1 MLFFNTTEDMQI
13 VPYLDYDK
21 QGLFADR
28 KFAEKHYIPLYKDKM
43 YVSDYRH
50 ALFLMVND
58 VKNNNMMGRINTYQT
73 INIPEGLQLPID
85 LSSRQDFIPLTK
97 RLKPSGKAKIALLGG
112 FGPAYGDNICG
123 VTAYRILEE
132 ELLKY
137 FSEIQIDIYHVQSH
151 KFSEYYNRYGI
162 TIYQEP
168 LELSQ
173 MCEYDYYFDITAI
186 NVIPGYH
193 QRSIVD
199 SFLWMFSIPAEDIPK
214 DRKRN
219 NYVLQESIVVE
230 QINRLA
236 DGRKKV
242 YFNPES
248 IQDCRNAPI
257 DKAASMVNAIID
269 NTDYVVFTIADLGI
283 NHPRLIN
290 VKNISSSFDD
300 FANIL
305 SCMDRVVT
313 VDTVAYHLT
322 DSFDVPTL
330 VIFTNAGIGRISDYP
345 DADGYVVDQLFLD
358 ELEDIRSVAERKE
371 QEYEF
376 LNLEMPS
383 VWEELDNQ
391 KIIDFLLATE

>member
-1 MLFFNTTEDMQI
+1 VTLCVKQHRSLLRDNNSKHSNCDFRKGAERLPFFLSLWYDGNMLFFNTTEDMQI

-162 TIYQEP
+162 TIYQ
-168 LELSQ
+168 S
-173 MCEYDYYFDITAI
+173 
-186 NVIPGYH
+186 H
-193 QRSIVD
+193 
-199 SFLWMFSIPAEDIPK
+199 
-214 DRKRN
+214 
-219 NYVLQESIVVE
+219 
-230 QINRLA
+230 
-236 DGRKKV
+236 
-242 YFNPES
+242 
-248 IQDCRNAPI
+248 
-257 DKAASMVNAIID
+257 
-269 NTDYVVFTIADLGI
+269 
-283 NHPRLIN
+283 
-290 VKNISSSFDD
+290 
-300 FANIL
+300 
-305 SCMDRVVT
+305 
-313 VDTVAYHLT
+313 
-322 DSFDVPTL
+322 
-330 VIFTNAGIGRISDYP
+330 
-345 DADGYVVDQLFLD
+345 
-358 ELEDIRSVAERKE
+358 
-371 QEYEF
+371 
-376 LNLEMPS
+376 
-383 VWEELDNQ
+383 
-391 KIIDFLLATE
+391 